1 MARLFDG
8 VDDVINTA
16 NETNFDFAQ
25 TQPFS
30 CFTWF
35 YWTSATTFGVLF
47 GKLQTNAPNQGWDW
61 HVDNSGYLA
70 FQLNGT
76 TATLYLDTLPTTI
89 PINRWVALGTT
100 YNGNALAS
108 GVTFY
113 FDGVTQTKGNI
124 SDLYSGTMLNDFVL
138 RIGARQ
144 TSGAPAQFLTGW
156 MAEAAIWNVELTSG
170 DIFRLSRGV
179 PPGIIQRANLKG
191 YWKLLGESP
200 ETDYSGNGSTGTV
213 VGTTQVPAPPKTMVV
228 MAG

>member
-16 NETNFDFAQ
+16 NETNFDFAH

-35 YWTSATTFGVLF
+35 YWTSIASTTGVLF
-47 GKLQTNAPNQGWDW
+47 GKLQTQGWDC
-61 HVDNSGYLA
+61 HIDNSGYFA

-76 TATLYLDTLPTTI
+76 TTLYLDTFPTTI
-89 PINRWVALGTT
+89 PINRWVALCAT

-124 SDLYSGTMLNDFVL
+124 SDSYSGTMLNNVVL
-138 RIGARQ
+138 RLGAREV
-144 TSGAPAQFLTGW
+144 SGPSQFLTGQ

-170 DIFRLSRGV
+170 DVFRLSRGV

-213 VGTTQVPAPPKTMVV
+213 IGTTQVPAPPRTMVV